1 MFYEKCRSLMLP
13 REGYFVCR
21 NEHCGSVVTIEG
33 KATTSVEFERT
44 EKKPTVIIEGEQAK
58 TLPVAKVECPKC
70 KHNEA
75 TWVLRQ
81 TRAADEPETRIYQC
95 TECYHKWR
103 EY

>member
-1 MFYEKCRSLMLP
+1 MLP
-13 REGYFVCR
+13 RDGCFICR
-21 NEHCGSVVTIEG
+21 SEECGHVVDMDG
-33 KATTSVEFERT
+33 KATAVVIEKT
-44 EKKPTVIIEGEQAK
+44 EKKETLILDGEQAR
-58 TLPVAKVECPKC
+58 TLPVARVECPVC